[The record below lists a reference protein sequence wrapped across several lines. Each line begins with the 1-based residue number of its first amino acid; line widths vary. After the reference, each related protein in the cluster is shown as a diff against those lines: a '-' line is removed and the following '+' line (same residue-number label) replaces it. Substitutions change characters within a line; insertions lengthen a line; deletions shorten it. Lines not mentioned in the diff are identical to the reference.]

1 MDIISIAR
9 RPDLIPAAAKWF
21 NEKWQIPIEAYVESM
36 NAALAD
42 ANGVPAWYVIL
53 DRDRIIAGLGVI
65 DNDFHKRPDLT
76 PNLCALYVE
85 REYRLR
91 GLARRLLDHACRE
104 LGAHGCTDAY
114 LITDHTSLYE
124 RCGWSFFTMVEE
136 NDGGM
141 IRMYHRA
148 IQRS

>member
-9 RPDLIPAAAKWF
+9 RPDLIHAAAKWF

-36 NAALAD
+36 NAALTD
-42 ANGVPAWYVIL
+42 ANGVPTWYVIL

-85 REYRLR
+85 REIPNARAGAAAARPCVPGAWRARLHRRVSYYRSYQPL
-91 GLARRLLDHACRE
+91 
-104 LGAHGCTDAY
+104 
-114 LITDHTSLYE
+114 
-124 RCGWSFFTMVEE
+124 
-136 NDGGM
+136 
-141 IRMYHRA
+141 
-148 IQRS
+148 

>member
-1 MDIISIAR
+1 MRNRHNPCFYPNRNPQVRLYQACT
-9 RPDLIPAAAKWF
+9 
-21 NEKWQIPIEAYVESM
+21 WQPCCRQ
-36 NAALAD
+36 NL
-42 ANGVPAWYVIL
+42 PAWYVIL
-53 DRDRIIAGLGVI
+53 DGDRIIAGLGVI

-85 REYRLR
+85 REYRMR

-136 NDGGM
+136 NCGGM

-148 IQRS
+148 IQKS

>member
-53 DRDRIIAGLGVI
+53 DGDRIIAGLGVI
-65 DNDFHKRPDLT
+65 DNGLSQAARSDAQPVR
-76 PNLCALYVE
+76 AIRA
-85 REYRLR
+85 REYRMR

-148 IQRS
+148 IQKS

>member
-21 NEKWQIPIEAYVESM
+21 NEKWQIPVEAYVESM
-36 NAALAD
+36 NAALTD

-53 DRDRIIAGLGVI
+53 DGDRIIAGLGVI

-85 REYRLR
+85 REYRMR

-104 LGAHGCTDAY
+104 LGAHGCPTRILLPIIPAFMKGAAGTF
-114 LITDHTSLYE
+114 LQ
-124 RCGWSFFTMVEE
+124 WSRKTT
-136 NDGGM
+136 
-141 IRMYHRA
+141 A
-148 IQRS
+148 A